1 MSRGCIVFSFTGRY
15 LSLIIILPYCSAACW
30 KCAYRENN
38 ARERE
43 RERINREIFEER
55 GGMLIMGETGQFVE
69 FAFIIGRAEEGM
81 EALGPNAGGQIPD
94 ILAVVFRERKPFDR
108 LFFLLIGFV
117 VRLLL
122 CYLLL
127 HLVLML
133 LLFGHR
139 LLVNHFIGCLHV
151 EKGKLT
157 HYTTPPTT
165 TIPHPTP
172 HHTTPHTI
180 TKTPTTKKV
189 PQSRWRLFI
198 IAARRPNILPTFPK
212 PTHAFPHTTLCFN
225 GNERKLQH
233 LYYKG
238 FAPLLPQVTVG
249 DAIGDIPA
257 NITERQTDFWPP
269 WRKAKVW
276 GTRITEYRRP
286 PFHPYQMQMR
296 VRPGGE

>member
-117 VRLLL
+117 VSLLF

-127 HLVLML
+127 HLVFML

-139 LLVNHFIGCLHV
+139 LLVDHLIGCLHG
-151 EKGKLT
+151 EKGTLT
-157 HYTTPPTT
+157 HYTPPTAPRRFTSYHITHRRIYTFAHCGTPTSHRT
-165 TIPHPTP
+165 TPHRTTP
-172 HHTTPHTI
+172 HHTT
-180 TKTPTTKKV
+180 TP
-189 PQSRWRLFI
+189 P
-198 IAARRPNILPTFPK
+198 PN
-212 PTHAFPHTTLCFN
+212 N
-225 GNERKLQH
+225 
-233 LYYKG
+233 
-238 FAPLLPQVTVG
+238 
-249 DAIGDIPA
+249 
-257 NITERQTDFWPP
+257 TDL
-269 WRKAKVW
+269 AS
-276 GTRITEYRRP
+276 
-286 PFHPYQMQMR
+286 
-296 VRPGGE
+296 